1 MIPVKPADNSL
12 SLRLFF
18 EPMLNIQQQSELRI
32 LLGESKKIVVTTHN
46 NPDGDAMGSL
56 LAMYHYLRKK
66 GHDVS
71 AVVPNQFPGFY
82 SWMPGTDDIL
92 IYEKTAKKIQK
103 LLAGAQ
109 LIFCLDYNAIERFGA
124 PSEILARVPGKRI
137 MIDHHVDPSPDH
149 FDYNFSVVN
158 TSSSGELVYDF
169 IVMMGDKPLLDKPIA
184 DCLYTSIVTDTGSFS
199 YAANNAKTYQVTA
212 ELVSLG
218 VNASQVHRLIYDTFT
233 ENRLRLLGH
242 AISNRMIVLDDFHTA
257 LVYLTKDDLKKYDF
271 KVGDTEGIVN
281 YPLMMDKINL
291 SILLTEKENM
301 IRMSFRS
308 KGGFPANQLV
318 SKYFNGGGHLN
329 AAGGKSFATME
340 KTIEKV
346 KEVLPEYRKELDF
359 KLNY

>member
-1 MIPVKPADNSL
+1 
-12 SLRLFF
+12 
-18 EPMLNIQQQSELRI
+18 MLNTEQQTELRI
-32 LLGESKKIVVTTHN
+32 LLGESKKIVVTSHN

-71 AVVPNQFPGFY
+71 AVVPNRFPGFY
-82 SWMPGTDDIL
+82 GWMPGTDDIL
-92 IYEKTAKKIQK
+92 VYEKEAKKIQK

-109 LIFCLDYNAIERFGA
+109 LIFCLDYNAIDRFGA
-124 PSEILARVPGKRI
+124 PSEILAKAPAKRM
-137 MIDHHVDPSPDH
+137 MIDHHVEPRLDD
-149 FDYNFSVVN
+149 FDYHFSVVN
-158 TSSSGELVYDF
+158 TSSTGELVYDF
-169 IVMMGDKPLLDKPIA
+169 IVMMGDKPLLDKRIA

-242 AISNRMIVLDDFHTA
+242 AIINRMIVWDDFHTA
-257 LVYLTKDDLKKYDF
+257 LVYLTKDDLKKYDV

-291 SILLTEKENM
+291 SILLTEKENI

-359 KLNY
+359 KSNY